1 MDGLI
6 KKLKKQIEKE
16 YGKKCKDFDPF
27 CANCIMWKA
36 FETINEGFDYTKP
49 KKKIDPFKLYG
60 YKKWFDEGEDAEKL
74 FKF

>member
-16 YGKKCKDFDPF
+16 YGKKCKDFNPF

-36 FETINEGFDYTKP
+36 FGTIQEGF
-49 KKKIDPFKLYG
+49 
-60 YKKWFDEGEDAEKL
+60 EC
-74 FKF
+74 